1 MLLTFSFETLILLR
15 CDLCWMFRYLYTSQ
29 SFRPRKQNPRLHF
42 QETYAH
48 IHVTQAAIF
57 VLKIKKQDHL
67 PLLFYVLQ
75 LTSVRYGAY
84 FRIAW
89 MSRSPTS
96 SWNLVGTVLC
106 LSLLENFPAF
116 LLLFLES
123 WCLSLFDNWLFL
135 SLFKRL
141 KHRTHNNKLRMFKF
155 SLVQQRLLSP
165 SSKRK

>member
-15 CDLCWMFRYLYTSQ
+15 CDLCWMCYLDTSQ

-57 VLKIKKQDHL
+57 VLKIGKQNHL

-75 LTSVRYGAY
+75 LTSVRYGAN

-89 MSRSPTS
+89 MSRSSTS

-135 SLFKRL
+135 SLFNRL
-141 KHRTHNNKLRMFKF
+141 KHRTHTNKLRMSKF